1 MCPGG
6 VIGISM
12 NNGFPGSY
20 SRNGDCVIANRLV
33 KPTDLGGPDFG
44 KPVVVNSDNTYSD
57 VARFIAAGGA
67 MTAALFAGVAVREVK
82 QATAYS
88 AAATGNYAPGQPCDV
103 IQRGSCVVTCN
114 VGTPVAN
121 GPVYLRIAANG
132 AIPAG
137 VIGGFEAAADGGNSV
152 LLTNC
157 QWSTGVK
164 DANGVAEITILQRLA
179 A

>member
-33 KPTDLGGPDFG
+33 KSTDAGGPDFG
-44 KPVVVNSDNTYSD
+44 KAVVLNSDNTYTD
-57 VARFIAAGGA
+57 VARFIAAGGN

-82 QATAYS
+82 QATAYA
-88 AAATGNYAPGQPCDV
+88 AAATGNYAPGQPCDAL
-103 IQRGSCVVTCN
+103 QRGSIVVTCN
-114 VGTPVAN
+114 VGAPSA
-121 GPVYLRIAANG
+121 GGAVYLRITTNG

-137 VIGGFEAAADGGNSV
+137 VVGGFEAAADGGNTV
-152 LLTNC
+152 ALTNC

>member
-12 NNGFPGSY
+12 MNGFPGSF
-20 SRNGDCVIANRLV
+20 SRNGSCIIANRLV
-33 KPTDLGGPDFG
+33 KPTDANGPNFG
-44 KPVVVNSDNTYSD
+44 NPVVLNADNTYTD
-57 VARFIAAGGA
+57 VATFIAAAGV
-67 MTAALFAGVAVREVK
+67 MTAAKLAGIAVREVK
-82 QATAYS
+82 QATAY
-88 AAATGNYAPGQPCDV
+88 AAAAVGNYAPGQPCDV
-103 IQRGSCVVTCN
+103 LQQGSIVVTCN
-114 VGTPVAN
+114 VGNPAA
-121 GPVYLRIAANG
+121 GGAVYLRIAANG

-137 VIGGFEAAADGGNSV
+137 VVGGFEAAADGANTV
-152 LLTNC
+152 ALTNV

>member
-33 KPTDLGGPDFG
+33 KPTDLTGPDFG
-44 KPVVVNSDNTYSD
+44 EAVVLNDDNTYTG
-57 VARFIAAGGA
+57 VKAFITAGGA
-67 MTAALFAGVAVREVK
+67 MTAAKFAGVAVREVK
-82 QATAYS
+82 QATAY
-88 AAATGNYAPGQPCDV
+88 AAAAVGNYGAGQPCDV
-103 IQRGSCVVTCN
+103 LQRGSIVVTCN
-114 VGTPVAN
+114 VGTPKSGAT
-121 GPVYLRIAANG
+121 VYLRIAANG

-137 VIGGFEAAADGGNSV
+137 IVGGYEAAADGGNTV
-152 LLTNC
+152 ALTNV